1 MSLYEQFGSQAE
13 FVLVYIREA
22 HATDGWSLDHTGWS
36 IIADAQNDGERHA
49 AAAQTCS
56 MLKLPFTTVVDTM
69 DDAVAE
75 RWSAW
80 PERLF
85 VIGRDG
91 RVAYVGAQGPWGFW
105 PVAATPP
112 FGADPGSTID
122 PGKPLDTF
130 LEHFLAPA
138 AATGS

>member
-1 MSLYEQFGSQAE
+1 MSLYERFGGQAE
-13 FVLVYIREA
+13 FVVVYIREA
-22 HATDGWSLDHTGWS
+22 HATDGWSIDQSGWS
-36 IIADAQNDGERHA
+36 IIADPRNAEERKA

-85 VIGRDG
+85 VIARDG

-112 FGADPGSTID
+112 FGRGQTRNID
-122 PGKPLDTF
+122 HGEPLDTF
-130 LEHFLAPA
+130 LERFLAPA
-138 AATGS
+138 APAG

>member
-36 IIADAQNDGERHA
+36 IIADAQNDGERQA
-49 AAAQTCS
+49 AAAKTCS

-112 FGADPGSTID
+112 FGAGPGSNID

-138 AATGS
+138 APVGS

>member
-1 MSLYEQFGSQAE
+1 MSLYERFGGHAE

-22 HATDGWSLDHTGWS
+22 HATDGWSIDRSGWS
-36 IIADAQNDGERHA
+36 IITDPRNDGERKA

-56 MLKLPFTTVVDTM
+56 MLKLPFPTVVDTM

-91 RVAYVGAQGPWGFW
+91 QVAYVGGQGPWGFW

-112 FGADPGSTID
+112 FGWGQAGSD
-122 PGKPLDTF
+122 DHGGPLDTF
-130 LEHFLAPA
+130 LEHFLTPA
-138 AATGS
+138 TPAGS

>member
-1 MSLYEQFGSQAE
+1 MSLYERFGDQAE

-22 HATDGWSLDHTGWS
+22 HALDGWSLDHSGWS
-36 IIADAQNDGERHA
+36 IITDPRNAEERKA

-56 MLKLPFTTVVDTM
+56 MLKLPFTTVVDTI

-85 VIGRDG
+85 VIGRGG

-112 FGADPGSTID
+112 FGAGPGSAID

-130 LEHFLAPA
+130 LERFLAPA
-138 AATGS
+138 TPAG

>member
-1 MSLYEQFGSQAE
+1 MSLYERFGGQAE

-36 IIADAQNDGERHA
+36 IITDARNDAERKA
-49 AAAQTCS
+49 AAAQSCS

-112 FGADPGSTID
+112 FGAGPGSNID

-138 AATGS
+138 APAGS

>member
-1 MSLYEQFGSQAE
+1 MSLYERFGGQAE

-36 IIADAQNDGERHA
+36 IIADAQNDGERQA

-112 FGADPGSTID
+112 FGAGPGSTID
-122 PGKPLDTF
+122 IGEPLDTF

-138 AATGS
+138 AAAGL

>member
-1 MSLYEQFGSQAE
+1 VSLYERFGGQAE

-22 HATDGWSLDHTGWS
+22 HALDGWTLDSGWS
-36 IIADAQNDGERHA
+36 IITDPRDDAERKA

-56 MLKLPFTTVVDTM
+56 TLKLPFTTVVDTM

-105 PVAATPP
+105 PAAATPP
-112 FGADPGSTID
+112 FGAGPGSDID
-122 PGKPLDTF
+122 TGKPLDTF
-130 LEHFLAPA
+130 LEYFLAPA
-138 AATGS
+138 AAAGS